1 MNIYK
6 ISTVS
11 FLLLIFAYILSFS
24 NPVKSQDTEDIQ
36 QIDVVVDSYSFEP
49 NEITVK
55 VNKPVELRL
64 RSVTSIIPHN
74 FTINYPD
81 AGLVVDQ
88 DIGSGK
94 DEVVTFIPTK
104 TGRYEFYC
112 GKKSIFANHKKKGMV
127 GTLVVE

>member
-1 MNIYK
+1 MK
-6 ISTVS
+6 IFRTSYIP

-24 NPVKSQDTEDIQ
+24 NQVYSQDPKNVQ
-36 QIDVVVDSYSFEP
+36 KIDVIVDSYSFKP

-64 RSVTSIIPHN
+64 RSVTSIVPHN

-94 DEVVTFIPTK
+94 DEVVVFTPTK
-104 TGRYEFYC
+104 TGKYEFYC
-112 GKKSIFANHKKKGMV
+112 GKKSIFANHKRKGMI